1 MACLVIFVSQTV
13 SGKTHDKKMA
23 GTMYSFPVSCTL
35 YQDTGYQG
43 YEPEGVEII
52 QPVKKPKGK
61 ELSRQDKEYNKK
73 VSAIRVRIEH
83 AIGSAKVM
91 HRQRRVQAQGK
102 QLCRKHLFH
111 IYGTA

>member
-1 MACLVIFVSQTV
+1 
-13 SGKTHDKKMA
+13 
-23 GTMYSFPVSCTL
+23 MYSFPVPCTL

-83 AIGSAKVM
+83 VIGSAKVM
-91 HRQRRVQAQGK
+91 RIVK
-102 QLCRKHLFH
+102 DECRLRANNFVENIFSTCMALHNLRIKINPWNYHN
-111 IYGTA
+111 